1 MGVHKLNPNITNMK
15 FQLTLALAAVC
26 VANAGKIQDRAEAF
40 ASKQTNPVSDE
51 NQAKLQK
58 AAKDNLDKY
67 TNLAQA
73 EGKKYG
79 IEFDLSAVYAS
90 LNKQYGKQVKTAVND
105 QVAKAQ
111 GFAKNNQIE
120 ANLQKNQKL
129 KNVQKTAKAA
139 TFEGILGRIQKE
151 LKDQVKNIPNKQVQK
166 SLNSIVTQGAKE
178 ASNAMR
184 ANGLRGNIKK
194 NVQKKFNQNKGP
206 VMKKLAAKKNQA
218 VNKLNQRINQQK
230 F

>member
-1 MGVHKLNPNITNMK
+1 MGVHRLNPNITNMK

-26 VANAGKIQDRAEAF
+26 VANAGKIQDKAEAF
-40 ASKQTNPVSDE
+40 ASKQTNPVNAK
-51 NQAKLQK
+51 NQAKLEK
-58 AAKDNLDKY
+58 AAKANLDKY

-79 IEFDLSAVYAS
+79 IEFDLDNVYAS
-90 LNKQYGKQVKTAVND
+90 LKKQYGKQVQSAVKN
-105 QVAKAQ
+105 QVANAQ

-120 ANLQKNQKL
+120 ANLQKNQQL
-129 KNVQKTAKAA
+129 KNVQKTAESA

-151 LKDQVKNIPNKQVQK
+151 LKNIPNKQVQK

-178 ASNAMR
+178 ASKAMK
-184 ANGLRGNIKK
+184 ANGLNGNIQNKVKK
-194 NVQKKFNQNKGP
+194 EFNQKKGP
-206 VMKKLAAKKNQA
+206 ALNKLAARQKQA
-218 VNKLNQRINQQK
+218 VRELNKKIDQQK